1 MAASSPAPIDPAGEG
16 RDVSVQDLIVQGL
29 AHHSANRLDEAE
41 ARFRSAAQGDPRTA
55 QAWRMLGLIA
65 QQQGRFAD
73 SLDPTRRTIALER
86 TASDLSNLANALTRL
101 GRAEEALTAAREAV
115 ELDPSLAAAQANL
128 GVALRAL
135 DQREAAVDAFRK
147 AATLEPRS
155 AEAHANLGVTL
166 TELGH
171 VQAAEAA
178 LETALALAPNWAD
191 GWYNLGNARLR
202 QLRLTQAEAA
212 YGRALVLEPSHGDA
226 HANLAATHK
235 ALGRQDLALA
245 HYADAAR
252 LKPADPR
259 VLQNHAL
266 TLAEL
271 GRHAE
276 AVPVYEAAIALD
288 PTIASLHTNLGSAL
302 QEWAR
307 GRHDTGVLPLLDR
320 AILGHLA
327 AIAIDP
333 ALLAARSNLGLA
345 LLARGRIP
353 EAVQAFQ
360 EAIARWPEVASLYS
374 NLGQCLC
381 DLKRYPEA
389 EAACVRALELDPQM
403 AEAWSTLGN
412 VLVGRREHAE
422 AEVAYRQAIELR
434 PHMAGGWCNLGV
446 ALFREN
452 RTDEAEAAYMQ
463 ALALDPNLADA
474 HWNQALVRL
483 QRGDY
488 AAGFDQY
495 EWRLKRPGRLRDEA
509 QFHQPLWD
517 GSALGGASVL
527 IHAEQGF
534 GDALQCVRFLPQVA
548 ARGGRVV
555 LQARAPLKRLL
566 EHAPGVAAF
575 VSDGE
580 APPEV
585 ACRLPLFSLPRLFAR
600 SLDDLPGPTPYLSA
614 DPALT
619 AAWRDR
625 LNGLTFP
632 VRLDGEADPGSPLRP
647 GRSDKDVGPLSPPR
661 VGLVWSGNLG
671 SEVEQGRSIPLEA
684 FAPLARSGVSLISLQ
699 KGDGLEQLASASFP
713 VLDLGPAYLEGDFAE
728 TAGVL
733 ANLDLLVTCD
743 TAAVHLAGAM
753 GLPTWLAV
761 STVPDWRWLEGRTDS
776 PWYRSVHLFRQQ
788 IRGEWADVFAEMAA
802 DLATLVRG
810 AAIAP

>member
-1 MAASSPAPIDPAGEG
+1 MAASTAA
-16 RDVSVQDLIVQGL
+16 LIAQGL
-29 AHHSANRLDEAE
+29 AQHRAGRLDEA
-41 ARFRSAAQGDPRTA
+41 AASFRSAVKRTPRCA

-65 QQQGRFAD
+65 QQQGRYAD
-73 SLDPTRRTIALER
+73 SLEPTRRSLAIER
-86 TASDLSNLANALTRL
+86 TASDLSNLANALSRL
-101 GRAEEALTAAREAV
+101 SQPEEALAAAEEASA
-115 ELDPSLAAAQANL
+115 LDPALAAAHANQ

-135 DQREAAVDAFRK
+135 GRREAAAERFRH
-147 AATLEPRS
+147 AAELEPRN

-166 TELGH
+166 TELGQP
-171 VQAAEAA
+171 QAAEAA
-178 LETALALAPNWAD
+178 LETALVLAPDWAD
-191 GWYNLGNARLR
+191 GWFNLANARLR
-202 QLRLTQAEAA
+202 QMRLPQAEAA
-212 YGRALVLEPSHGDA
+212 YRRALTLAPGHADA

-235 ALGRQDLALA
+235 ALGRKDLALA

-252 LKPADPR
+252 LKPNDPQ

-266 TLAEL
+266 TLADL

-276 AVPVYEAAIALD
+276 AVPIYEAAIAIA
-288 PTIASLHTNLGSAL
+288 PNIASLHTNLGSAL

-307 GRHDTGVLPLLDR
+307 GHQDTGVLPLLDR
-320 AILGHLA
+320 AILSHLA
-327 AIAIDP
+327 AIAVDP
-333 ALLAARSNLGLA
+333 GLLPARSNLGLA
-345 LLARGRIP
+345 LLARGRTP

-360 EAIARWPEVASLYS
+360 DAIARWPEVASLYS

-389 EAACVRALELDPQM
+389 EAACLRALELDPQM

-422 AEVAYRQAIELR
+422 AEIAYRQAVELR

-452 RTDEAEAAYMQ
+452 RTDEADAAYAQ
-463 ALALDPNLADA
+463 ALALDPTLADA

-509 QFHQPLWD
+509 QYRQPLWE
-517 GSALGGASVL
+517 GASLGGAAIL

-534 GDALQCVRFLPQVA
+534 GDALQCVRFLSQVA

-566 EHAPGVAAF
+566 EHAPGVATF

-580 APPEV
+580 AAPEV

-600 SLDDLPGPTPYLSA
+600 SLDDLPGAIPYLSA
-614 DPALT
+614 DPDLT
-619 AAWRDR
+619 ALWRAR
-625 LNGLTFP
+625 LGEHDEG
-632 VRLDGEADPGSPLRP
+632 RL
-647 GRSDKDVGPLSPPR
+647 R
-661 VGLVWSGNLG
+661 VGLVWSGNVT
-671 SEVEQGRSIPLEA
+671 SEVEQGRSIPLQA
-684 FAPLARSGVSLISLQ
+684 FAPLALPGVRLVSLQ
-699 KGDGLEQLASASFP
+699 KGDGLEQLANPPFD
-713 VLDLGPAYLEGDFAE
+713 VLDLGASYLDGDFAE
-728 TAGVL
+728 TAAVL

-743 TAAVHLAGAM
+743 TAAVHLAGAL
-753 GLPTWLAV
+753 GVRTWLAV
-761 STVPDWRWLEGRTDS
+761 STVADWRWLEGRSDS
-776 PWYRSVHLFRQQ
+776 PWYPSVRIFRQQ
-788 IRGEWADVFAEMAA
+788 ARGDWDEVFGAIADA
-802 DLATLVRG
+802 LTPLLRG
-810 AAIAP
+810 AAEGD

>member
-1 MAASSPAPIDPAGEG
+1 MAASTAA
-16 RDVSVQDLIVQGL
+16 LIAQGL
-29 AHHSANRLDEAE
+29 AQHRAGRLDDAV
-41 ARFRSAAQGDPRTA
+41 ASFRSATRRSPRAA

-73 SLDPTRRTIALER
+73 SLEPTRRALAIER
-86 TASDLSNLANALTRL
+86 TAADLSNLANAFSRL
-101 GRAEEALTAAREAV
+101 DRAEEALAVAQEAGV
-115 ELDPSLAAAQANL
+115 LDPNLAAARANQ

-135 DQREAAVDAFRK
+135 GRREEAAACFRQ
-147 AATLEPRS
+147 AVQLEPRN

-166 TELGH
+166 TEIGQ

-178 LETALALAPNWAD
+178 LETALTLAPDWAD
-191 GWYNLGNARLR
+191 GWYNLANARLR
-202 QLRLTQAEAA
+202 QLRLPQAEAA
-212 YGRALVLEPSHGDA
+212 YMRALTLAPGHADA

-235 ALGRQDLALA
+235 ALGRKDLALA

-252 LKPADPR
+252 LKPHDPQ

-276 AVPVYEAAIALD
+276 AVPIYEAAIALE

-307 GRHDTGVLPLLDR
+307 SRHDTGVLPLLDR
-320 AILGHLA
+320 AILSHLA
-327 AIAIDP
+327 AIAVDP
-333 ALLAARSNLGLA
+333 GLLAAHSNLGLA

-353 EAVQAFQ
+353 EAVEAFE
-360 EAIARWPEVASLYS
+360 EAIARWPEMASLYS

-389 EAACVRALELDPQM
+389 QAACLRALELDPQM

-412 VLVGRREHAE
+412 VLVGQREHGQ
-422 AEVAYRQAIELR
+422 AEVAYRRAVELR
-434 PHMAGGWCNLGV
+434 PQMAGGWCNLGV
-446 ALFREN
+446 ALFRGN
-452 RTDEAEAAYMQ
+452 RTEEAEAAYEQ
-463 ALALDPNLADA
+463 ALALDPSLADA

-509 QFHQPLWD
+509 QFRQPLWD
-517 GSALGGASVL
+517 GSELGGAPIL

-575 VSDGE
+575 VTDGE

-600 SLDDLPGPTPYLSA
+600 SLDDLPGPSPYLSA
-614 DPALT
+614 DSEL
-619 AAWRDR
+619 AARWRGR
-625 LNGLTFP
+625 LAFETT
-632 VRLDGEADPGSPLRP
+632 
-647 GRSDKDVGPLSPPR
+647 PR
-661 VGLVWSGNLG
+661 VGIVWSGNVT
-671 SEVEQGRSIPLEA
+671 SEVEQGRSIPLNA
-684 FAPLARSGVSLISLQ
+684 FAALAECGARLVSLQ
-699 KGDGLEQLASASFP
+699 KGDGLEQLASASFE
-713 VLDLGPAYLEGDFAE
+713 VLDLGPGYLDGDFAE
-728 TAGVL
+728 TAAVL

-743 TAAVHLAGAM
+743 TAAVHLAGAL
-753 GLPTWLAV
+753 GVPTWLAIN
-761 STVPDWRWLEGRTDS
+761 TVPDWRWLEGRDDS
-776 PWYRSVHLFRQQ
+776 PWYPSVRVFRQQ
-788 IRGEWADVFAEMAA
+788 TRGDWVQVIADMAKA
-802 DLATLVRG
+802 LSELTGSAKDAR
-810 AAIAP
+810 